1 MLKYCLFAFFKGF
14 WVYSS
19 SLFRFA
25 FPTGNHKMIG
35 LNLPTNLRWALDILW
50 YPCLNQYGTFY
61 MLCTSICFTTN
72 RLLIEYSVS
81 FRNLHTPGYWLKYS
95 IAVNLILI
103 LAVRI
108 KTNRCRWI
116 IFGFWFS
123 IQALSVLY
131 VLMYLLKDYF
141 EVWSLSLWSLSY
153 RTWYFKI
160 FFATFNNRGDY
171 SVSWV

>member
-1 MLKYCLFAFFKGF
+1 MPLCFLQSF

-19 SLFRFA
+19 SLFRFV

-35 LNLPTNLRWALDILW
+35 SNLATNLRWALDILG

-72 RLLIEYSVS
+72 RLLTEYSVS
-81 FRNLHTPGYWLKYS
+81 FRNLHTPDYWLKYL

-108 KTNRCRWI
+108 KDQSLQMNQLRVLVFYSSTISPLCFNVSVKRLFWRQSLKFVLQNL
-116 IFGFWFS
+116 IF
-123 IQALSVLY
+123 
-131 VLMYLLKDYF
+131 
-141 EVWSLSLWSLSY
+141 
-153 RTWYFKI
+153 
-160 FFATFNNRGDY
+160 
-171 SVSWV
+171 

>member
-1 MLKYCLFAFFKGF
+1 MPLCFLQSF

-19 SLFRFA
+19 SLFRFV

-35 LNLPTNLRWALDILW
+35 SNLATNLRWALDILG

-72 RLLIEYSVS
+72 RLLTEHSVS
-81 FRNLHTPGYWLKYS
+81 FRNLHTPGYWLKYL
-95 IAVNLILI
+95 IAVKL
-103 LAVRI
+103 

-116 IFGFWFS
+116 SFGSWFS

-141 EVWSLSLWSLSY
+141 GDSLWSLSY
-153 RTWYFKI
+153 RTWYFKV
-160 FFATFNNRGDY
+160 FFATFNNRGD
-171 SVSWV
+171 